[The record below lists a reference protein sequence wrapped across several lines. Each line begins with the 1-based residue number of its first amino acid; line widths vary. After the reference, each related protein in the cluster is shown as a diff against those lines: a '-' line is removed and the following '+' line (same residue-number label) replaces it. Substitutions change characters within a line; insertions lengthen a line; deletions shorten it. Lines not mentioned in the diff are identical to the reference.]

1 MDSKRKFGFRKNPD
15 LPDWYKSIMYQ
26 LGFIKI
32 NGTERNYYV
41 NLTDGIICRVTHDG
55 KLKALRDGATP
66 KQYGRVKLKMK
77 DGSFKS
83 FYVHRLIGDYIPNP
97 DNKPIINHKRLDKDK
112 NSIYDLEWVT
122 QKENMQDYYRHKKEE
137 LNERNSG

>member
-1 MDSKRKFGFRKNPD
+1 MSNKKRYGFRNSPD

-41 NLTDGIICRVTHDG
+41 NLTDGLICRVTNDG
-55 KLKALRDGATP
+55 KLKALRDGATS

-97 DNKPIINHKRLDKDK
+97 NNKPIINHKRLDKDK

-137 LNERNSG
+137 F